1 MRRTAKI
8 ALWSLFAG
16 PALLIA
22 GCQSNSNDAATAAA
36 EPASTQAI
44 SCDKCKVTY
53 VKVPD
58 TGGKSRVVGYRSE
71 KRMECPDCKSAAE
84 NFFTTG
90 KFQHT
95 CKTCGDSLEVCK
107 AH

>member
-1 MRRTAKI
+1 VREVDCTRLLAHAFTRRAH
-8 ALWSLFAG
+8 
-16 PALLIA
+16 
-22 GCQSNSNDAATAAA
+22 
-36 EPASTQAI
+36 
-44 SCDKCKVTY
+44 Y

-90 KFQHT
+90 NWQHT
-95 CKTCGDSLEVCK
+95 CKTCGDSIEVCK